1 VIRSRRILSAGGA
14 VSPLPFPAVCVKIDR
29 GEAPFLRHNGRISVQ
44 KGSISMNATPQALIA
59 VLVRRGTISQEQGKE
74 ALRLNAQAGTKLHDL
89 LVRLGYAS
97 ADEVFRALAE
107 CHNQLFVNLADLT
120 IPPSVIEVIPES
132 VARENVVLPLA
143 SVAGVLF
150 VVMSD
155 PSDFETIQKLQFI
168 LNKDIEP
175 VLAPREQIIEA
186 INRHYGPMETE
197 CVDSLLREFTD
208 TQIDFT
214 ESQDLGLDEDVSDL
228 CESDFELCLEEEEP
242 ACEEGS
248 QVVALD
254 EEAAAEAPMLRT
266 DLEHPQASPA
276 RRRAAP
282 KPVQRQ
288 ATVRHYHRMNPDK
301 TFPLLVIISPR
312 QILEV
317 VQRGVRQKT
326 GERFQ
331 VDAGSVVE
339 VEPVL
344 PGCTCYPPREQLRI
358 GPGEAVAKFWV
369 VPQVLGNV
377 MQARVVVRQNGEV
390 LTEVPLE
397 MRVVKQTLTVLMA
410 ALTCLLPLVA
420 TILQHFGIDL
430 RARLEDGLYSRLA
443 GLLLGSLSPDLLALV
458 LLSATFGLYL
468 WLRPRKR
475 DLFWDITPAG
485 PEPQTETAREAPDSS
500 DEARG
505 RELLSDALAERPYAQ
520 STWLFCAE
528 RCYKQQ
534 DYEGALR
541 LYRKGLDLGRAPAAA
556 YARAALAAGHLGQN
570 AAALAILNE
579 AVERLPKAEI
589 TGAMWYLSDADGLYF
604 KRLRR
609 QLRAVPPSSLNGAV
623 PKTTNGEATALT
635 P

>member
-1 VIRSRRILSAGGA
+1 
-14 VSPLPFPAVCVKIDR
+14 
-29 GEAPFLRHNGRISVQ
+29 
-44 KGSISMNATPQALIA
+44 MNATPEALVAI
-59 VLVRRGTISQEQGKE
+59 LVRRGTISPEQGEE
-74 ALRLNAQAGTKLHDL
+74 ALRLQAQTGSKLRDA
-89 LVRLGYAS
+89 LVRLGYATTE
-97 ADEVFRALAE
+97 EVLRALAE
-107 CHNQLFVNLADLT
+107 CHSQLYVNLADLT
-120 IPPSVIEVIPES
+120 IPLSVIELIPES

-143 SVAGVLF
+143 IAAGVLF
-150 VVMSD
+150 VVMSE

-168 LNKDIEP
+168 LNKDIEA

-186 INRHYGPMETE
+186 INRHYGPTETE
-197 CVDSLLREFTD
+197 CVDSFLREFTD

-214 ESQDLGLDEDVSDL
+214 ESQALALDEEVSDL
-228 CESDFELCLEEEEP
+228 CETDFELCLEAEEG
-242 ACEEGS
+242 ACEEGE

-254 EEAAAEAPMLRT
+254 EEAVAEPGGLRT
-266 DLEHPQASPA
+266 HLEHPQASPVRLKA
-276 RRRAAP
+276 SP
-282 KPVQRQ
+282 KTVQRQ

-312 QILEV
+312 KILEI

-326 GERFQ
+326 GARFQ
-331 VDAGSVVE
+331 VDTGSVVE

-358 GPGEAVAKFWV
+358 GPVDAIAKFWV
-369 VPQVLGNV
+369 VPQVLGKV

-430 RARLEDGLYSRLA
+430 RSRVEEGLYGRLA
-443 GLLLGSLSPDLLALV
+443 GLLLGSVSPDLLALC
-458 LLSATFGLYL
+458 LLAATFGLYL

-475 DLFWDITPAG
+475 DLFWDITPVG
-485 PEPQTETAREAPDSS
+485 PEPQTETAREAPDSD

-505 RELLSDALAERPYAQ
+505 RELLKDALAESPYAQ

-570 AAALAILNE
+570 AAALAILKE

-589 TGAMWYLSDADGLYF
+589 TGAMWYNMGCFAARLGTLHEAVQYLGRAVDAGYT
-604 KRLRR
+604 RLEKFRTDPDLAPLRSRREFR
-609 QLRAVPPSSLNGAV
+609 QLLACIDS
-623 PKTTNGEATALT
+623 
-635 P
+635 